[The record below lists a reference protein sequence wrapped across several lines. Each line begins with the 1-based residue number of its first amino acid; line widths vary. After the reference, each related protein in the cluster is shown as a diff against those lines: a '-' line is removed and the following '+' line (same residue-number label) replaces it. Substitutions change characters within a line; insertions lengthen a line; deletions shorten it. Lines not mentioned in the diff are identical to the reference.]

1 MNKRILFIIL
11 GALLLA
17 VLTFVLWFW
26 FFGRHNK
33 AEVLPNNGSLGT
45 ATDSSNSG
53 NTSGSGGNGQ
63 APYGSNTNTS
73 NNTGTQDS
81 TNTEPQGTV
90 FTYNFASTSFTST
103 PAGVT
108 WLSNSFTLGSG
119 GGGFDFDQSD
129 INDVQDGTVT
139 GSPYISK
146 VTGAD
151 GQDISLLSSLAVV
164 IGGCLI
170 SYAAQ
175 EAVVAPATTLI
186 STGVSSAGNFLASL
200 FGINLSGTTPLN
212 PMYTSDITEQGK
224 TSTQTVSECLTRT
237 LGRLAVQAITD
248 STVDWINSGFD
259 GQPAYVQDFGQ
270 FFDKVADQSAGEFI
284 QSSDLAFLCSPFQL
298 QVKIAIAQSYANR
311 KSSSAGSCTLTG
323 VTSNINSFLNGNFS
337 DGGWPAFLELT
348 TVPSNN
354 PYAGFVQGQIM
365 LGNKIVYDTNNAK
378 ESVSPGGFLS
388 QTQKSNCKIR
398 TTKDPDGTSRKEEYG
413 CTYKIVT
420 PGSVIEDSLHT
431 AMDGQLDSLQL
442 GESIDQILGALSNQL
457 ITKLLYNG
465 LANVSPSDDF
475 TDKKSTSKAQTLMET
490 LGNSVSSAQ
499 QYAGIKQRTI
509 SDIQAAQQ
517 NLATLADC
525 WSRVA
530 SSTTLSSD
538 KVMQGS
544 AGFTSAVANIT
555 SLQSQITQINDKIT
569 SANSTITKLQ
579 EFQTDLLLATVAK
592 DVDTVQG
599 SYNAIKNTDTPHL
612 YDATDVTN
620 AQQDRQSVQSQV
632 ATLNQSTATQL
643 TQCHAI

>member
-63 APYGSNTNTS
+63 APYGSNTGTS
-73 NNTGTQDS
+73 NNTGTQGT
-81 TNTEPQGTV
+81 TNTQPQGTV

-103 PAGVT
+103 PVGVT
-108 WLSNSFTLGSG
+108 WVNTGFFGGSG
-119 GGGFDFDQSD
+119 GGGFNFDQSD
-129 INDVQDGTVT
+129 INSIQGGTVT

-164 IGGCLI
+164 IGGCLV
-170 SYAAQ
+170 SYTAQSLIIEPPIIAVDSALGAAG
-175 EAVVAPATTLI
+175 
-186 STGVSSAGNFLASL
+186 SFLSGIPFIGGL
-200 FGINLSGTTPLN
+200 FGGIAGGTAVNDPRTHAKVA
-212 PMYTSDITEQGK
+212 TE
-224 TSTQTVSECLTRT
+224 TVSQCLTRT

-270 FFDKVADQSAGEFI
+270 FFGKVADQSAGEFI

-378 ESVSPGGFLS
+378 DSISPGGFLS

-499 QYAGIKQRTI
+499 QYAGVKQRTI

-517 NLATLADC
+517 NLATVADC

-530 SSTTLSSD
+530 SSTTLSGD
-538 KVMQGS
+538 KVAQGS
-544 AGFTSAVANIT
+544 AGFASAVANIT

-579 EFQTDLLLATVAK
+579 ELQTDLLLATVAK
-592 DVDTVQG
+592 DVDTVQS
-599 SYNAIKNTDTPHL
+599 SYNAIKSTDTPHL

-620 AQQDRQSVQSQV
+620 AQQDRQSIQSQV
-632 ATLNQSTATQL
+632 TTLNQSTATQL